1 MQQAELQIKSEEVKR
16 KAAKDQAD
24 MALAQAR
31 LAIDAERIKAESQRE
46 VMRLQAQQKQNEQ
59 KLKADVITKMTRG

>member
-1 MQQAELQIKSEEVKR
+1 LQIKADEVKR
-16 KAAKDQAD
+16 KSAKDQAD

-31 LAIDAERIKAESQRE
+31 LQIDAERIKAEGQRE
-46 VMRLQAQQKQNEQ
+46 AMRLQSQQKQTEQ

>member
-1 MQQAELQIKSEEVKR
+1 MQQAELQIKAEELKR
-16 KAAKDQAD
+16 KTAKDQAD

-46 VMRLQAQQKQNEQ
+46 AMRLKSAEKTNEQ